1 VVLTGRCCLHHYH
14 HQAMSE
20 TLQENEALMCEKSSM
35 QALNAQL
42 SAEIEGGSR
51 WIDEQRAMH
60 KELSRVRRE
69 LSYEV
74 RAHQAHSVPLVC
86 LECLPLMCLC
96 PTENQVHGAGQGSCG
111 PDA

>member
-1 VVLTGRCCLHHYH
+1 
-14 HQAMSE
+14 MSE

-74 RAHQAHSVPLVC
+74 RARTRSPALMLKPTLLRWYAWNAYHLCACVPNRK
-86 LECLPLMCLC
+86 PG
-96 PTENQVHGAGQGSCG
+96 TRRG
-111 PDA
+111 PRKLWT